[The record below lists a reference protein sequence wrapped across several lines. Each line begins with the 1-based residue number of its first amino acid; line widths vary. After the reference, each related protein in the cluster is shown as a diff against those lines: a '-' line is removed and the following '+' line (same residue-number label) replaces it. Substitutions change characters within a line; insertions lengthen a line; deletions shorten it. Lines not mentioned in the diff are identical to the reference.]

1 MTQKTSNTSNKF
13 HIDLSSSG
21 INSDIPAIYA
31 SFLDYEP
38 IDPSHWSVSEEQTS
52 SAVRMPPIACEGSGL
67 SDMPEIPEIQETTH
81 QVPCGVHSIFDPD
94 ESVPAFEKAVYL
106 AVNEHSNWETG
117 VSHALSLR
125 RLAELLSVK
134 SHSQVH
140 RALRWLIE
148 NGWLLVKGKRKSDGA
163 YFYQVVHHKCNVYDM
178 PVDRDGRPQKCAVPM
193 GEGSPS
199 RLLAEGQITWRVFV
213 DWIVRKIHSC
223 WTSGIVRMAV
233 REACKIMGFTAKTI
247 AENAKK
253 MMEIGILKRLS
264 ARFRLSE
271 YQMFPKPYPDRR
283 ERTPETCASKKAMKF
298 IKGWYHSYN
307 GLWRFHHKTFH
318 IKMRE
323 HGGRWRDSNL
333 EELFSINRSIH
344 RDFCDYM
351 DRLSGLD
358 RKTASA

>member
-1 MTQKTSNTSNKF
+1 MTRKTSKLSEKF

-21 INSDIPAIYA
+21 INSDIPGIYA
-31 SFLDYEP
+31 SFLDFEP
-38 IDPSHWSVSEEQTS
+38 IAPSHWSVSEEQTS
-52 SAVRMPPIACEGSGL
+52 SAVRMPPIASEGSGL

-81 QVPCGVHSIFDPD
+81 QVPCGVHSIFGPD

-106 AVNEHSNWETG
+106 VVNEHSNWETG

-125 RLAELLSVK
+125 RLADLLNVK

-163 YFYQVVHHKCNVYDM
+163 YFYQVVHHKCNAYDT

-199 RLLAEGQITWRVFV
+199 QLLAEGQITWRVFV

-223 WTSGIVRMAV
+223 WTSGIVKMAV
-233 REACKIMGFTAKTI
+233 REAGKIMGFTAKTI
-247 AENAKK
+247 SENAKK
-253 MMEIGILKRLS
+253 MMEIGLLKRLS
-264 ARFRLSE
+264 AKFRLSE

-283 ERTPETCASKKAMKF
+283 ERTSETCASKKAMKL
-298 IKGWYHSYN
+298 IRGWSHSYN
-307 GLWRFHHKTFH
+307 GLWRFHRETFH

-344 RDFCDYM
+344 RDFCCF
-351 DRLSGLD
+351 
-358 RKTASA
+358 